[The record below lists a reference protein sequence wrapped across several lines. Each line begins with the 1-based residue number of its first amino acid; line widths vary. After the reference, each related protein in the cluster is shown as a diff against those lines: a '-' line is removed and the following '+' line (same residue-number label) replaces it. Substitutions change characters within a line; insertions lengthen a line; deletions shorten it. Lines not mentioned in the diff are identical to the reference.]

1 MKSPLNSYGDGGRG
15 EVYLSDQP
23 AFQEMQGKIQAAAGQ
38 VMSNWTDEDQEEKLT
53 KRISRRGKREKKR
66 ENRTSLDNQER
77 FYVKTKKLE
86 EKKTGVTNKITAN
99 MRAYE
104 ADKIAFGNTKEG
116 KAMLKQKY
124 PQGPPRRNS

>member
-1 MKSPLNSYGDGGRG
+1 
-15 EVYLSDQP
+15 
-23 AFQEMQGKIQAAAGQ
+23 
-38 VMSNWTDEDQEEKLT
+38 
-53 KRISRRGKREKKR
+53 
-66 ENRTSLDNQER
+66 
-77 FYVKTKKLE
+77 
-86 EKKTGVTNKITAN
+86 